1 MSYAILQKELVV
13 PEVERLKRAF
23 GVWPELTGIDAQTSA
38 NDAYGILLRGLDVER
53 ANALQEALLKENVE
67 TVVVEESKLP
77 SLPPGRIGRQAEFD
91 AAHLTLFDPMRRASR
106 VAWTDVHFIASGLVR
121 IREGSKARAG
131 AESNDDQSGHL
142 LLEIFLREGMGRF
155 SVDGREF
162 SYEHLGGRLTDDA
175 AMNFVFFVQ
184 DLARNAPH
192 AGLNRGAWAACQ
204 KPPELFPYPNKQA
217 FQEELTWMLWKI
229 GQPEAGKVPN
239 SGASASE

>member
-13 PEVERLKRAF
+13 PDVERLKRAF

-38 NDAYGILLRGLDVER
+38 NDAYGILLRGLDVDR
-53 ANALQEALLKENVE
+53 ANALQEALLKEDVE
-67 TVVVEESKLP
+67 TIVVEESRLP
-77 SLPPGRIGRQAEFD
+77 SLPPGRIGRQAELD

-106 VAWTDVHFIASGLVR
+106 VAWNDIHFIAAGLVR
-121 IREGSKARAG
+121 SREGSRSARAG
-131 AESNDDQSGHL
+131 AEPKEEQSGNL
-142 LLEIFLREGMGRF
+142 MLEFFLREGLGRF

-162 SYEHLGGRLTDDA
+162 NYDHLGGRMTDDPA
-175 AMNFVFFVQ
+175 VNFVFLVQ

-217 FQEELTWMLWKI
+217 FQEELTWMLWRI
-229 GQPEAGKVPN
+229 GQLEAGKAT
-239 SGASASE
+239 GT